1 MSIQDEVK
9 NGILGRYMARTKKS
23 CALSKTAEAYI
34 PSGDTRA
41 ISYFPPY
48 PTYGDT
54 GEGCYLIDYDG
65 NRYIDLL
72 NLMTAAFHGHA
83 HPAIV
88 AAQEQQIRKG
98 ISHGIPGKAQSD
110 LAKILCDRVP
120 SVEAIRFMN
129 TGSEADLFA
138 MRAARLF
145 TGRDIILKMD
155 GGYHGSGDYAQVN
168 EIPDV
173 FTQNP
178 PQAFLATK
186 GIPDDIVKYMRVVDY
201 GDLEAAERVMAAEG
215 DNIAAV
221 MLEPILGAGG
231 GINPPDEYL
240 QGLRK
245 LCDRY
250 GALLVFDEVIS
261 FRVSLGGRQLLA
273 GVKPDLTT
281 FGKVIGGG
289 IPIGA
294 LGGRTDIMKLFDPRT
309 NSGITQSGTFTG
321 NALAMVSGVAAL
333 ELITQTELDR
343 MAGLSEKLAGI
354 LNAKIVDLGIN
365 ASVVSVAS
373 MMAMY
378 GTRKPVSNS
387 RQAVSALLNNKEF
400 MHFLFLEMLNRG
412 VICLS
417 RGLYSISSP
426 MNDDVIEE
434 AGERICG
441 ALETAAPLCR
451 ENKE

>member
-1 MSIQDEVK
+1 MSIQDDVK
-9 NGILGRYMARTKKS
+9 KDILARYTARTKKS
-23 CALSKTAEAYI
+23 FALSKTAESYI

-41 ISYFPPY
+41 ISYYQPY
-48 PTYGDT
+48 PIYGDT

-88 AAQEQQIRKG
+88 AAQEEQIRKG
-98 ISHGIPGKAQSD
+98 ISHGIPGRAQSD
-110 LAKILCDRVP
+110 LAKILCHRVP
-120 SVEAIRFMN
+120 SVEAVRFMN

-155 GGYHGSGDYAQVN
+155 GGYHGSSDYAQVN
-168 EIPDV
+168 EIPDI
-173 FTQNP
+173 FTANP

-186 GIPDDIVKYMRVVDY
+186 GIPGDILKYMRVADY
-201 GDLEAAERVMAAEG
+201 GSLEAAEAVMEAEG
-215 DNIAAV
+215 DRVAAI

-240 QGLRK
+240 RGLRA
-245 LCDRY
+245 LCDRH
-250 GALLVFDEVIS
+250 GALLIFDEVIS
-261 FRVSLGGRQLLA
+261 FRMSPGGRQLLA
-273 GVKPDLTT
+273 GVRPDLTT
-281 FGKVIGGG
+281 FGKIIGGG

-294 LGGRTDIMKLFDPRT
+294 LGGRGDIMKLFDPRT
-309 NSGITQSGTFTG
+309 DSGITQSGTFTG
-321 NALAMVSGVAAL
+321 NALAMVSGAAAL
-333 ELITQTELDR
+333 ELITQDELDR
-343 MAGLSEKLAGI
+343 MAGLAGKLAGM
-354 LNAKIVDLGIN
+354 LSAKISGLGIN
-365 ASVVSVAS
+365 ASVVSVGS

-378 GTRKPVSNS
+378 GTRKKVVHS
-387 RQAVSALLNNKEF
+387 RQAVKALLNNKEF

-417 RGLYSISSP
+417 RGLYSVSSP
-426 MNDDVIEE
+426 MDDGVIEE
-434 AGERICG
+434 AGRRICG

-451 ENKE
+451 ED